1 MVASLLEY
9 ETVEADEVKAI
20 LENRPFN
27 RGGGTPEIAGT
38 PAPTPAEEGKPRVEQ
53 PKRLPPNIS
62 PEPA

>member
-20 LENRPFN
+20 LEGRPYN
-27 RGGGTPEIAGT
+27 RGGGTPAAAAEP
-38 PAPTPAEEGKPRVEQ
+38 PAVPVEEGKRIEQ
-53 PKRLPPNIS
+53 PKRFPPNIS

>member
-20 LENRPFN
+20 LGGRPYN
-27 RGGGTPEIAGT
+27 RGGGTPQAVE
-38 PAPTPAEEGKPRVEQ
+38 APTPTAAEDGKPRVEQ